1 MSQPGV
7 LYFNTFMCLGYYGP
21 KHACLYRISNN
32 RNYRNCGPAQ
42 IPV

>member
-1 MSQPGV
+1 MSQTGV
-7 LYFNTFMCLGYYGP
+7 RYINTFMYLDYYGP
-21 KHACLYRISNN
+21 KHAGLYRISNN